1 MGRDVKNEV
10 YNMGNVMR
18 NLIFSDY
25 LVFPNEYM
33 KEKNGQCVHVEKSM
47 QSNYFK

>member
-1 MGRDVKNEV
+1 MGRDVENEV

-18 NLIFSDY
+18 NLIFSDF

-33 KEKNGQCVHVEKSM
+33 KEKW
-47 QSNYFK
+47 